1 MPLSIMPHS
10 NALQRRLAAAG
21 MLAIFLAAAV
31 PAAAQVLE
39 PDGLRWRVAPDF
51 GKGPEARREISGAAC
66 APTSPPWHSCLAV
79 NDEKKYAQ
87 FFAIEVGTAEDGTAE
102 GGTAEGGTIVP
113 GALVRLS
120 PEGKSGDPDAEGVAY
135 DGGYF
140 YITGSHGRSRNTD
153 KPNASSYRVFRIKAD
168 PRTGRPPVTSDDE
181 VVGIES
187 SDRLKGLIAAA
198 APVGRFEDRPLAKG
212 GLNVEGI
219 AVKNGRMFVGFRGP
233 SIDRQA
239 FIMSLDADALFTGA
253 GTRARMHALAL
264 GKNVGIRDL
273 AAVDDGLLVL
283 SGPMREEKKPFAV
296 WLWNEREGARLLG
309 VIPRHHIPKSAKAE
323 TLLVLATEPRAYRV
337 LVMFDGVENGG
348 PMSFRLPR

>member
-1 MPLSIMPHS
+1 
-10 NALQRRLAAAG
+10 
-21 MLAIFLAAAV
+21 MLVIFLTAAFPV
-31 PAAAQVLE
+31 AAQVLE
-39 PDGLRWRVAPDF
+39 PEGLRWRVAPDF

-66 APTSPPWHSCLAV
+66 APTSPPWRSCLAV

-87 FFAIEVGTAEDGTAE
+87 FFAIE
-102 GGTAEGGTIVP
+102 GGPTGGATAEGGTIVP

-120 PEGKSGDPDAEGVAY
+120 AEGKSGDPDAEGVAY

-140 YITGSHGRSRNTD
+140 YVTGSHGRSRNTD

-168 PRTGRPPVTSDDE
+168 PRTGRPPVISGDE

-187 SDRLKGLIAAA
+187 SDRLKRLIAAA
-198 APVGRFEDRPLAKG
+198 EPVGRFEDRSLAKG

-239 FIMSLDADALFTGA
+239 FIMSLDAEALFTGA
-253 GTRARMHALAL
+253 GTRARMHALPL

-309 VIPRHHIPKSAKAE
+309 IIPRHHIPKSAKAE

>member
-1 MPLSIMPHS
+1 MLLSI
-10 NALQRRLAAAG
+10 ALRRRLATAAL
-21 MLAIFLAAAV
+21 LAIFLAAAL
-31 PAAAQVLE
+31 PATAQVLE
-39 PDGLRWRVAPDF
+39 PEGLRWRVAPDF
-51 GKGPEARREISGAAC
+51 GKGPKARHEISGAAC
-66 APTSPPWHSCLAV
+66 APTSPPWRSCLAV

-87 FFAIEVGTAEDGTAE
+87 FFAIE

-113 GALVRLS
+113 GAFVRLS
-120 PEGKSGDPDAEGVAY
+120 AEGKNGDPDAEGVAY
-135 DGGYF
+135 DSGYF
-140 YITGSHGRSRNTD
+140 YVTGSHGRSRNTD

-168 PRTGRPPVTSDDE
+168 PRTGRPPVVSDDE
-181 VVGIES
+181 VVGIERS
-187 SDRLKGLIAAA
+187 ERLKRLIAVAE
-198 APVGRFEDRPLAKG
+198 PVGRFEDRPLAKG

-239 FIMSLDADALFTGA
+239 FIMSLDAAALFTGA
-253 GTRARMHALAL
+253 GTRARMHALPL

-348 PMSFRLPR
+348 PMSLRLPR